1 MTKEHLKTICDK
13 YKFAEKQVSDLD
25 MTYGICLWNSNK
37 PNFYNEYNY
46 IIFQL
51 LEEIFGEQNRIL
63 IEEYLFDQSS
73 MTFDELWDII
83 NG

>member
-1 MTKEHLKTICDK
+1 MTKIELKTLCDK
-13 YKFAEKQVSDLD
+13 YKFAESQISDLD
-25 MTYGICLWNSNK
+25 RTYGICLWNSNK

-46 IIFQL
+46 IIFKL
-51 LEEIFGEQNRIL
+51 LEEIFGEQNRML